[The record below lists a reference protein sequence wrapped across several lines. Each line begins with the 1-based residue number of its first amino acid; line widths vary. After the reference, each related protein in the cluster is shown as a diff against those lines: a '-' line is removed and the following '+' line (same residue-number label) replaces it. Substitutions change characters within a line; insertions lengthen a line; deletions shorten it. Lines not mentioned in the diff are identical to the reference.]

1 MNSREIDRLREK
13 LKNMNQRVSN
23 FPESFLSLFE
33 ACYAP
38 GSARYLHGFVSW
50 LGREKTNEK
59 SQFLCKTL
67 VIERLT
73 NFYNRQKSHDKY
85 IYVL

>member
-1 MNSREIDRLREK
+1 MSSREIDRLREK
-13 LKNMNQRVSN
+13 RKNMNQRVSN

-38 GSARYLHGFVSW
+38 GSAAKARYLHGFVSW

-59 SQFLCKTL
+59 SQFL
-67 VIERLT
+67 
-73 NFYNRQKSHDKY
+73 
-85 IYVL
+85 